1 MHFVRI
7 DVNTECFW
15 FCIVWCWKLSHW
27 EDGVCALMFFGDSL
41 DVLTY
46 CNWNCRPSGCLKTIV
61 LSGRCLCPY
70 VFCDSLDVLTFCNWI
85 CRPSGCLKTIVL
97 SGRCLCHYLF
107 CDSLDFLTYCSW
119 ICRPSGY
126 LCDGL
131 LWVRHLS
138 DSSFPHHSLEHLWVA
153 VPEFFRKVIELQQ
166 CSVENRPSALFC
178 SRVAF

>member
-46 CNWNCRPSGCLKTIV
+46 CNW
-61 LSGRCLCPY
+61 
-70 VFCDSLDVLTFCNWI
+70 I

-97 SGRCLCHYLF
+97 SGRCLCHYVF